1 MNPEQNWKTKIFII
15 GGIIGALAG
24 VGAAFLLVKRAEEEQ
39 KPPRLTTGEGV
50 QLGLGL
56 LGLMRLIAS
65 VGGEKEK
72 K

>member
-1 MNPEQNWKTKIFII
+1 MNPKQNWKMKIFII

-39 KPPRLTTGEGV
+39 TPPRLTAGEGV